1 MKIAFL
7 IGSPD
12 ISGGSFVIFEHAL
25 RLMEYGHKVVMI
37 TENSLSKDKKEL
49 DWHKRARTLEWLSF
63 GQVNDKEISFDI
75 VIATWWKTFYE
86 LHRVKSLQYA
96 YFVQSIESKFY
107 AASEKPLC
115 KLVESTYALDVPII
129 TEATW
134 IKEYLNNNY
143 HENAWLVKNGI
154 RKDVYALNG
163 DFIEP
168 RNENKLR
175 VLVEGPLHVDFKNV
189 PKTIE
194 LCKKSNADEIWLLTS
209 TEIDKVD
216 GVDRVFSRVPVEKTA
231 DIYRSCDVIV
241 KLSYVEGM
249 FGPPLE
255 MFHCGGT
262 AIVYDVTG
270 HDEYIVHNINGLV
283 VKTDDDEQV
292 VNYIN
297 ELKKDRKKLN
307 FLKSNAIKTANEWN
321 NWDISAREF
330 EKALFS
336 IMDVN
341 HYSQKTLKLESQF
354 MFDWYVIA
362 DTYKNQISDNYD
374 RFTIKK
380 KVYTKVKNFIK
391 QRFPS
396 FFGLLK
402 KTYNNIKYR

>member
-1 MKIAFL
+1 MNLAFL

-25 RLMEYGHKVVMI
+25 RLVKYGHKVVMI
-37 TENSLSKDKKEL
+37 TETPLSKDKKEL
-49 DWHKRARTLEWLSF
+49 HWHKRAQTLEWISF
-63 GQVNDKEISFDI
+63 GQVENNQMNFDI
-75 VIATWWKTFYE
+75 TIATWWRTFYE
-86 LHRVKSLQYA
+86 LYKVKSLQYA

-107 AASEKPLC
+107 DSIEKPLC

-134 IKEYLNNNY
+134 IKEYLYDNY

-154 RKDVYALNG
+154 RKDVYNPIG
-163 DFIEP
+163 DVIEP
-168 RNENKLR
+168 RNPNKLR
-175 VLVEGPLHVDFKNV
+175 ILVEGPLHVGFKNV

-216 GVDRVFSRVPVEKTA
+216 GIDRVFSRVPVEKTA
-231 DIYRSCDVIV
+231 EIYRSCDVIV

-262 AIVYDVTG
+262 TIVYDVTG
-270 HDEYIVHNINGLV
+270 HDEYIVHNVNGLV
-283 VKTDDDEQV
+283 VKTDDEQKV
-292 VNYIN
+292 IKYIN
-297 ELKKDRKKLN
+297 ELKENPEKLN
-307 FLKSNAIKTANEWN
+307 FLKKNAIETANNWN
-321 NWDISAREF
+321 CWDKSAKNF
-330 EKALFS
+330 ENSLIE
-336 IMDVN
+336 IMNVE
-341 HYSQKTLKLESQF
+341 HYEQQVLKLESQF

-362 DTYKNQISDNYD
+362 EEYKNQLNGNLQNY
-374 RFTIKK
+374 TIKK
-380 KVYTKVKNFIK
+380 KFFIILKEFIK
-391 QRFPS
+391 NKLPFV
-396 FFGLLK
+396 FIFLK